1 MLKKVFAS
9 FSCALL
15 IFSASVLPCFA
26 SNGILTGE
34 DTTVNTDGT
43 LCTVQLWTSII
54 GNVGDF
60 SAPTHTLYIADT
72 GYDTNGTT
80 LPIDPVMENLSS
92 FVLEED
98 VTVYWRIAPFLYDND
113 GVSNVDTCNTANI
126 KTLPKF
132 YYGSGSTD
140 PNYTDSP
147 GATSTVQ
154 RLTIGNDVYG
164 NNTCR
169 AYRATLPA
177 TTPTGAITE
186 DFRIEYPSG
195 SSALWNTKATSGKS
209 LMFTVDMFQIVET
222 ADPAILNVLDQI
234 LAQVETTNSHLT
246 DANTNLNN
254 INTNLTTA
262 NTNISKILTACNNIL
277 KQLKNLNADT
287 DTIIASLGTLT
298 TLSESQ
304 LTQLENISSSVDA
317 IYYFLTEEMKS
328 ESDKLSGEASTV
340 TGQIDNSAQAEEYYQ
355 TSMQSSYDSL
365 NLDGFTFGGIGGAME
380 FVGTLFS
387 DMWSAFGDYT
397 ILFTYPM
404 ILGIALLVIG
414 RISKHGGG
422 NSSRNAEH
430 KGGEGGA

>member
-1 MLKKVFAS
+1 MLKKS
-9 FSCALL
+9 FVSFVLAFLL
-15 IFSASVLPCFA
+15 SSVSLVPCFA
-26 SNGILTGE
+26 NGIVTGE

-43 LCTVQLWTSII
+43 LCTVQLWTNII
-54 GNVGDF
+54 GTVGDF
-60 SAPTHTLYIADT
+60 SVPIHTLFVADT

-80 LPIDPVMENLSS
+80 LPIEPVLENISS
-92 FVLEED
+92 FVLTED

-113 GVSNVDTCNTANI
+113 GVSNTDTVNTANI
-126 KTLPKF
+126 KTLPVF

-177 TTPTGAITE
+177 LTPTGAITE

-195 SSALWNTKATSGKS
+195 SSALWNTKGTNGKS
-209 LMFTVDMFQIVET
+209 LFFTVDMFEIVET
-222 ADPAILNVLDQI
+222 ADTAILDVLDQI
-234 LAQVETTNSHLT
+234 LAQTQES
-246 DANTNLNN
+246 
-254 INTNLTTA
+254 NTNLTTA
-262 NTNISKILTACNNIL
+262 NANISKILTACNNIL

-287 DTIIASLGTLT
+287 DTIVASLNTLT
-298 TLSESQ
+298 SLSQSQ

-317 IYYFLTEEMKS
+317 IYYFLTQEMKA
-328 ESDKLSGEASTV
+328 ESDKLSGEASTI

-355 TSMQSSYDSL
+355 TSMQGSYDSL

-422 NSSRNAEH
+422 NSSRNSEH